1 MSRQKGP
8 RLVSVPTRDPPHV
21 IPATRDPPTRD
32 PPTRD
37 PPTRD
42 PPCFPLH
49 VYNHRA
55 SPGIFFQFSSN
66 SLPIL
71 FQICQTL
78 ADKER
83 LEAELMRLQSEA
95 SHASHSASRLQQ
107 KLLADFGKTK
117 YTWRMAHFSHM
128 SDPVVATSQD
138 LIPPQ
143 KAASLKTTTLR
154 SRGSIARSVGSP
166 LGGKK
171 KERTSFTSF
180 RSFRDLF

>member
-1 MSRQKGP
+1 MACGACEDACRARRRVANLDQ
-8 RLVSVPTRDPPHV
+8 LPTRRAKHRPREIRRYLDRDLGRQRLPGV
-21 IPATRDPPTRD
+21 GPAVFDR
-32 PPTRD
+32 
-37 PPTRD
+37 
-42 PPCFPLH
+42 
-49 VYNHRA
+49 VA
-55 SPGIFFQFSSN
+55 QG
-66 SLPIL
+66 
-71 FQICQTL
+71 
-78 ADKER
+78 AAVER

-180 RSFRDLF
+180 RSFRDFF